1 MQDCSVAPTGLK
13 YFAVM
18 KQGLHP
24 CLKSIV
30 PMGLI
35 LGLCAISYIIAF
47 HFSLFTFHSSLPY
60 SPLVQRLLITTRI
73 GHVFGVSA
81 GEVMRAAEIFL
92 SAEVE
97 IVVLLGI

>member
-18 KQGLHP
+18 EQGLHP

-35 LGLCAISYIIAF
+35 LGFCAISYIIAF
-47 HFSLFTFHSSLPY
+47 TIYHLPIHDRRGGKLFLTY
-60 SPLVQRLLITTRI
+60 LVYFLLQLAH
-73 GHVFGVSA
+73 GFK
-81 GEVMRAAEIFL
+81 
-92 SAEVE
+92 
-97 IVVLLGI
+97 VLLVATEEAGNACRRAHLTEGVEG

>member
-18 KQGLHP
+18 EQGLHP

-35 LGLCAISYIIAF
+35 LWFCAISYIIAKVF
-47 HFSLFTFHSSLPY
+47 EPFVFFDVLVMLYLLRNLRFLREPYTQISVSFRSFRIFS
-60 SPLVQRLLITTRI
+60 RI
-73 GHVFGVSA
+73 SVSFR
-81 GEVMRAAEIFL
+81 EFP
-92 SAEVE
+92 
-97 IVVLLGI
+97 

>member
-35 LGLCAISYIIAF
+35 LGFCAISYIIAF
-47 HFSLFTFHSSLPY
+47 GY
-60 SPLVQRLLITTRI
+60 V
-73 GHVFGVSA
+73 VASA
-81 GEVMRAAEIFL
+81 T
-92 SAEVE
+92 
-97 IVVLLGI
+97 